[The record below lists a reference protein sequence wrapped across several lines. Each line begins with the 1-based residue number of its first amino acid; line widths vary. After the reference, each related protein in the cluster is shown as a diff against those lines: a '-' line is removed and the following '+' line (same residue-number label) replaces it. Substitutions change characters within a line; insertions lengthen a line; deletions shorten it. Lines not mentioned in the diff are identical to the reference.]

1 MLDMRLRFGI
11 ARLKERRRWLRL
23 AQPWRT
29 RRAQRSKTLTPP
41 SAWFVTTPH
50 QKQFGW
56 ISTPGPW
63 PECQAQRLAS
73 NAPPCPSPMSAS
85 LQPTFADNGAA
96 FLDAPLAGSRPQAE
110 AGQLIFFVGGLEQ
123 HLAAAQ
129 PLFEQMGAAAHHAG
143 PTGSGSMVK
152 LAVNALFGAQ
162 VALLAEMIG
171 VAERF
176 SGDARRAVEIIS
188 STPVASPAVKA
199 AAAAMTAGAFAPAF
213 PIDLV
218 VKDFRLIATSAANL
232 GAEAPL
238 SSATGEIYAHAAGSG
253 FAADNITG
261 VVQLYSQDRLS

>member
-1 MLDMRLRFGI
+1 MKLAFLGAGAMGARMAAKLLDAGHAVTVWNRTP
-11 ARLKERRRWLRL
+11 ERAAALVKAGATLADTPRAAVQDADAAISMVRDDAASEAVWLDQRTGAL
-23 AQPWRT
+23 AGM
-29 RRAQRSKTLTPP
+29 P
-41 SAWFVTTPH
+41 SAAIGVEC
-50 QKQFGW
+50 
-56 ISTPGPW
+56 STLSLPYVSH
-63 PECQAQRLAS
+63 LA
-73 NAPPCPSPMSAS
+73 A
-85 LQPTFADNGAA
+85 TFADKGAA

-188 STPVASPAVKA
+188 STPVASPC
-199 AAAAMTAGAFAPAF
+199 
-213 PIDLV
+213 
-218 VKDFRLIATSAANL
+218 RTSRR
-232 GAEAPL
+232 
-238 SSATGEIYAHAAGSG
+238 SSNDGGGLRPCVSY
-253 FAADNITG
+253 
-261 VVQLYSQDRLS
+261 